1 MSIVPNTTCRR
12 CHRQYP
18 SFKTRCP
25 YCGTKKE
32 KQVRSAVPET
42 DSAVPGT
49 QASRNAA
56 ETMNLQMLLGTV
68 LLVAVILIALV
79 MVSFN
84 VGRDAADRAEIE
96 QQVQAEIQTTALPL
110 PTPTPTP
117 SPSPQPQ
124 LTDLECKWG
133 DTGEIDYIETGYF
146 GLSAG
151 SSIDLKL
158 FWYPQTVMA
167 IPEWSIDDETVA
179 TIEPNESGNMCH
191 LELVGESGTET
202 TLHIKVNERQED
214 ITVMCM

>member
-49 QASRNAA
+49 QASKNAA
-56 ETMNLQMLLGTV
+56 ETMNLQMLMGTV

-84 VGRDAADRAEIE
+84 VGRDAADRAEIQ
-96 QQVQAEIQTTALPL
+96 QQVQAEIQTTTLPL
-110 PTPTPTP
+110 PTATPTP
-117 SPSPQPQ
+117 SPSPMPQ
-124 LTDLECKWG
+124 LSDLECKWG

-146 GLSAG
+146 GLPAG

-158 FWYPQTVMA
+158 FWYPGNIMA
-167 IPEWSIDDETVA
+167 TPEWSVDDETIFKI
-179 TIEPNESGNMCH
+179 TPDESGITCH
-191 LELVGESGTET
+191 GELVGPEDTET
-202 TLHIKVNERQED
+202 VLHIKVNERQED
-214 ITVMCM
+214 ITVYCE

>member
-18 SFKTRCP
+18 SYKTRCP

-49 QASRNAA
+49 QASKNAA
-56 ETMNLQMLLGTV
+56 ETMNLQMLMGTV

-84 VGRDAADRAEIE
+84 VGRDAADRQEIE
-96 QQVQAEIQTTALPL
+96 NQIQDEIQTTTVPL
-110 PTPTPTP
+110 PTATPTP

-133 DTGEIDYIETGYF
+133 TTGEIDYIETGYF

-151 SSIDLKL
+151 SSIDLHL
-158 FWYPQTVMA
+158 TWYPGNIVA
-167 IPEWSIDDETVA
+167 IPEWSIDDESIA
-179 TIEPNESGNMCH
+179 TIEPDESGQNCH
-191 LELVGESGTET
+191 LELVGPENTET
-202 TLHIKVNERQED
+202 TLHIKVNEREAD